1 MPLTLSVN
9 ASVVDN
15 EPVDT
20 AQPAESDTPSVAVR
34 YAAVDVHY
42 PADGGARAALVV
54 AAEPTFA
61 TIVDERTAVLEAVA
75 PYQPGAF
82 YTRELPAIRAVLA
95 SAGRVDLLIID
106 GYVHLDAHG
115 RPGLGAH
122 AHKEFAVP
130 VIGVAKS
137 AFRSASHAI
146 PVRRGNA
153 QRPLYVTAIGI
164 PAEQAA
170 VIVHRMAGPYR
181 LPDALRRVDALSRGR
196 ATLPGWWP
204 AR

>member
-1 MPLTLSVN
+1 MVTEPNRTA
-9 ASVVDN
+9 ASD
-15 EPVDT
+15 P
-20 AQPAESDTPSVAVR
+20 PPGR

-42 PADGGARAALVV
+42 PASGGARAALVIS
-54 AAEPTFA
+54 ADPTFA
-61 TIVDERTAVLEAVA
+61 TIIDERTAVLETVA

-82 YTRELPAIRAVLA
+82 YTRELPAVRAVLA

-122 AHKEFAVP
+122 AYQEFAVP

-137 AFRSASHAI
+137 AFWGASHAI

-153 QRPLYVTAIGI
+153 HRPLYVTAIGI
-164 PAEQAA
+164 PVRQAA
-170 VIVHRMAGPYR
+170 DLVRRMAGPYR
-181 LPDALRRVDALSRGR
+181 LPDALRQVDALSRGHD
-196 ATLPGWWP
+196 TL
-204 AR
+204 R

>member
-1 MPLTLSVN
+1 MPLLGN

-15 EPVDT
+15 EPVET
-20 AQPAESDTPSVAVR
+20 AQPTAPDPGR
-34 YAAVDVHY
+34 YAAVDVYY
-42 PADGGARAALVV
+42 PASGGAKAAVV
-54 AAEPTFA
+54 IAADPTFA
-61 TIVDERTAVLEAVA
+61 TITDERTAVLETVA

-82 YTRELPAIRAVLA
+82 YARELPAIQAVLA

-122 AHKEFAVP
+122 AYREFAVP

-153 QRPLYVTAIGI
+153 HRPLHVTAIGI

-170 VIVHRMAGPYR
+170 DLVRRMAGPYR
-181 LPDALRRVDALSRGR
+181 LPDALRRVDALTRGR
-196 ATLPGWWP
+196 DTL
-204 AR
+204 RS